1 MNWDLGTRRC
11 MDIVIYRDAA
21 SVESATATVPPR
33 SGYRRLVLR
42 REGMMTWPSQKLMQ
56 GRWEWELS
64 GNSNKR
70 SWPPTVTRI
79 NHTNGNILC
88 ILVWNMSME
97 LNRPD
102 WMVDGWHHL
111 IINLVGP
118 WRIWWG
124 QLQQGARQND
134 RGTQHLQPSLIDA
147 EYGGTS
153 RERRILAMLRVWGK
167 WERLHAPNWLSM
179 HMMKGNGR

>member
-1 MNWDLGTRRC
+1 MALSLLVPMNWDLGTRRC

-70 SWPPTVTRI
+70 SWPPTVLGGSGGVNSSKGRDRMTE
-79 NHTNGNILC
+79 
-88 ILVWNMSME
+88 E
-97 LNRPD
+97 LSISNR
-102 WMVDGWHHL
+102 
-111 IINLVGP
+111 
-118 WRIWWG
+118 
-124 QLQQGARQND
+124 A
-134 RGTQHLQPSLIDA
+134 
-147 EYGGTS
+147 
-153 RERRILAMLRVWGK
+153 
-167 WERLHAPNWLSM
+167 
-179 HMMKGNGR
+179 